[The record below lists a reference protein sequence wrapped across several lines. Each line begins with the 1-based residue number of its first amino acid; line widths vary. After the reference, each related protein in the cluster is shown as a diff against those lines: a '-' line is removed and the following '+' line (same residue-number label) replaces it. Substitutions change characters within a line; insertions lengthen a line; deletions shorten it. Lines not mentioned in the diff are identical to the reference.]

1 MSAGDT
7 PPTTTDRDPV
17 AASPAVATRLGVT
30 KIELAR
36 GSIPTPLAVVFT
48 ILALV
53 LEAGSLVFYSAAA
66 GYSTAISVP
75 PIVLLVSGQS
85 GARLIEWG
93 SLVDMFGYLCIAPVV
108 LYLRDRYAGARL
120 VDLYAVAGIAL
131 VVVGSV
137 GAVVMRAAAPYLI
150 RQYQVASPAGR
161 HSIDF
166 VFGVL
171 YRGGVEGMWQTLV
184 ALLAAIW
191 LLGTAFALRGRAP
204 RTVLV
209 IMLVIG
215 LATAA
220 IGVFRLTG
228 L

>member
-1 MSAGDT
+1 MNAADRQPTADDRHPLDVLPSGSAT
-7 PPTTTDRDPV
+7 PPNSGSDATHGSVPTRL
-17 AASPAVATRLGVT
+17 AVA
-30 KIELAR
+30 
-36 GSIPTPLAVVFT
+36 FT
-48 ILALV
+48 IVALL
-53 LEAGSLVFYSAAA
+53 LETASLVFYGTAA
-66 GYSTAISVP
+66 GFSPAISVP
-75 PIVLLVSGQS
+75 PSVLLASGPT

-108 LYLRDRYAGARL
+108 LYLRDRYASAQAIN
-120 VDLYAVAGIAL
+120 LYAIAGTAA
-131 VVVGSV
+131 VVVGSI

-171 YRGGVEGMWQTLV
+171 YRGVVEGMWQTLV

-191 LLGTAFALRGRAP
+191 LLGTAFAVRGRAS

-215 LATAA
+215 LANAA

>member
-1 MSAGDT
+1 MNAADR
-7 PPTTTDRDPV
+7 PPTACDLHPPDVRPPGP
-17 AASPAVATRLGVT
+17 AANSNPGNDAVRGSVPTRLAVA
-30 KIELAR
+30 
-36 GSIPTPLAVVFT
+36 FT
-48 ILALV
+48 ILALL
-53 LEAGSLVFYSAAA
+53 LETASLVFYAAAA
-66 GYSTAISVP
+66 GYPAAISVP
-75 PIVLLVSGQS
+75 PSVLLASGPS

-108 LYLRDRYAGARL
+108 LYLRDRYAGAQPIN
-120 VDLYAVAGIAL
+120 LYAVAGIAL
-131 VVVGSV
+131 VVVGSI
-137 GAVVMRAAAPYLI
+137 GDVVMRAAAPYLI

-171 YRGGVEGMWQTLV
+171 YRGVVEGMWQTLV

-191 LLGTAFALRGRAP
+191 LLGTAFAVRGRAS
-204 RTVLV
+204 RTVIV

>member
-1 MSAGDT
+1 VSATDP
-7 PPTTTDRDPV
+7 PPTTTDPDPV
-17 AASPAVATRLGVT
+17 AASPAVATAHGVT
-30 KIELAR
+30 KIEVAR
-36 GSIPTPLAVVFT
+36 GSIPTRIAVVFT

-53 LEAGSLVFYSAAA
+53 LETASLLFYAAAA
-66 GYSTAISVP
+66 GYPAAISVP
-75 PIVLLVSGQS
+75 PIVLLTSGPS
-85 GARLIEWG
+85 GARLIGWG

-108 LYLRDRYAGARL
+108 LYLRDRYADARL
-120 VDLYAVAGIAL
+120 INLYAVAGIAL
-131 VVVGSV
+131 VVVGAI
-137 GAVVMRAAAPYLI
+137 GDVVMRAAAPYLI

-171 YRGGVEGMWQTLV
+171 YRGIVEGMWQTLV

-191 LLGTAFALRGRAP
+191 LIGTAFAVRGRAS

-209 IMLVIG
+209 IMLLIG

-220 IGVFRLTG
+220 LGVFRLTG

>member
-1 MSAGDT
+1 MGATDVPSTT
-7 PPTTTDRDPV
+7 PDRDPV
-17 AASPAVATRLGVT
+17 AASPAVPATHGVT
-30 KIELAR
+30 KIEVVR
-36 GSIPTPLAVVFT
+36 GSIPTRAAVAFT
-48 ILALV
+48 ILALL
-53 LEAGSLVFYSAAA
+53 LEAASLVFYAAAA

-75 PIVLLVSGQS
+75 PIVLLASGQS

-120 VDLYAVAGIAL
+120 INLYAVAGIAL
-131 VVVGSV
+131 VVVGAV
-137 GAVVMRAAAPYLI
+137 GDVVMRAAAPYLI

-161 HSIDF
+161 HSLDF

-171 YRGGVEGMWQTLV
+171 YRGVVEGMWQTLV

-191 LLGTAFALRGRAP
+191 LIGTAFAVRDTAS

-220 IGVFRLTG
+220 LGVFRLTG

>member
-1 MSAGDT
+1 MNAPDRPPTAGDLHRLDARPSGSAT
-7 PPTTTDRDPV
+7 HSNPGNDAMHGSVPTRL
-17 AASPAVATRLGVT
+17 AVAF
-30 KIELAR
+30 A
-36 GSIPTPLAVVFT
+36 
-48 ILALV
+48 ILALL
-53 LEAGSLVFYSAAA
+53 LETASLVFYAAAA
-66 GYSTAISVP
+66 GYSPAISVP
-75 PIVLLVSGQS
+75 PSVLLASGPS

-108 LYLRDRYAGARL
+108 LYLRDRYAGAQAIN
-120 VDLYAVAGIAL
+120 LYAVAGIAL
-131 VVVGSV
+131 VVVGSI
-137 GAVVMRAAAPYLI
+137 GDVVMRAAAPYLI

-171 YRGGVEGMWQTLV
+171 YRGVVEGLWQTLV

-191 LLGTAFALRGRAP
+191 LLGTAFAVRGRAS
-204 RTVLV
+204 RSVLV
-209 IMLVIG
+209 VMLVIG

-220 IGVFRLTG
+220 IGVFRLSG

>member
-1 MSAGDT
+1 MSDPDT
-7 PPTTTDRDPV
+7 PPTAVDPNR
-17 AASPAVATRLGVT
+17 AAPAQAIPAAHDITRS
-30 KIELAR
+30 EDAR
-36 GSIPTPLAVVFT
+36 GSISTSLAVAFT
-48 ILALV
+48 ILALI
-53 LEAGSLVFYSAAA
+53 LETASLVFYAAA
-66 GYSTAISVP
+66 VGSTAISVP
-75 PIVLLVSGQS
+75 PSVLLASGPG

-108 LYLRDRYAGARL
+108 LYLRDRYAGARAIN
-120 VDLYAVAGIAL
+120 LYAVAGIAL
-131 VVVGSV
+131 VVVGAI
-137 GAVVMRAAAPYLI
+137 GDVVMRAAAPYLI
-150 RQYQVASPAGR
+150 RQYQVAAPAGR

-171 YRGGVEGMWQTLV
+171 YRGVVEGMWQTLV

-191 LLGTAFALRGRAP
+191 LLGTAFAIRDRAS
-204 RTVLV
+204 RTVLGM
-209 IMLVIG
+209 MLVIG

>member
-1 MSAGDT
+1 VSATDT

-17 AASPAVATRLGVT
+17 AASPAVPPTHGARR
-30 KIELAR
+30 IEVAR
-36 GSIPTPLAVVFT
+36 GSISTRVAVVFT

-53 LEAGSLVFYSAAA
+53 LESASLVFYSAAA
-66 GYSTAISVP
+66 GYSTTISVP
-75 PIVLLVSGQS
+75 PIVLLASGQT

-120 VDLYAVAGIAL
+120 IDLYAVAGIAL
-131 VVVGSV
+131 VVVGAIGDV
-137 GAVVMRAAAPYLI
+137 MMRAAAPYLI
-150 RQYQVASPAGR
+150 RQYHLASPAGR

-171 YRGGVEGMWQTLV
+171 YRGVVEGMWQTLV

-191 LLGTAFALRGRAP
+191 LIGTAFAVRDRAS
-204 RTVLV
+204 RTVLG
-209 IMLVIG
+209 IMLLIG

>member
-1 MSAGDT
+1 MGATDVPS
-7 PPTTTDRDPV
+7 TTTDRDPV
-17 AASPAVATRLGVT
+17 AAPPAVPTTHGVT
-30 KIELAR
+30 KIEVVR
-36 GSIPTPLAVVFT
+36 GSIPTRAAVAFT
-48 ILALV
+48 ILALL
-53 LEAGSLVFYSAAA
+53 LEAASLVFYAAAA

-75 PIVLLVSGQS
+75 PIVLLASGQS

-120 VDLYAVAGIAL
+120 INLYAVAGIAL
-131 VVVGSV
+131 VVVGAI
-137 GAVVMRAAAPYLI
+137 GDVVMRAAAPYLI

-161 HSIDF
+161 HSLDF

-171 YRGGVEGMWQTLV
+171 YRGVVEGMWQTLV

-191 LLGTAFALRGRAP
+191 LIGTAFAVRDTAS

>member
-1 MSAGDT
+1 M
-7 PPTTTDRDPV
+7 TTRV
-17 AASPAVATRLGVT
+17 A
-30 KIELAR
+30 I
-36 GSIPTPLAVVFT
+36 VFA

-53 LEAGSLVFYSAAA
+53 LEAASLVFYSAAA
-66 GYSTAISVP
+66 GYSTDISVP
-75 PIVLLVSGQS
+75 PVVLLASGQN

-93 SLVDMFGYLCIAPVV
+93 SLVDMFGYFCIAPVV
-108 LYLRDRYAGARL
+108 LYLRDRYADARL
-120 VDLYAVAGIAL
+120 INLYAVAGIAL
-131 VVVGSV
+131 VVVGAS
-137 GAVVMRAAAPYLI
+137 GDVVMRAAAPYLI

-161 HSIDF
+161 VSIDF

-171 YRGGVEGMWQTLV
+171 YRGVVEGMWQTLV

-191 LLGTAFALRGRAP
+191 LIGTAFAVRGRAS

-209 IMLVIG
+209 IMLLIG

>member
-1 MSAGDT
+1 MSASDT
-7 PPTTTDRDPV
+7 PQDRDPV
-17 AASPAVATRLGVT
+17 AASAAVATTLGVT
-30 KIELAR
+30 KIELVR

-53 LEAGSLVFYSAAA
+53 LEVASLVFYSAAA

-75 PIVLLVSGQS
+75 PIVLLASGQS

-93 SLVDMFGYLCIAPVV
+93 SLVDMFGYFCIAPVV
-108 LYLRDRYAGARL
+108 LYLRDRYAGAGL
-120 VDLYAVAGIAL
+120 IDLYAVAGIAL
-131 VVVGSV
+131 VVVGAI
-137 GAVVMRAAAPYLI
+137 GDVVMRSAAPYLI

-171 YRGGVEGMWQTLV
+171 YRGVVEGMWQTLV

-191 LLGTAFALRGRAP
+191 LIGTAFAVRGTAS
-204 RTVLV
+204 RTVLA
-209 IMLVIG
+209 IMLLIG

>member
-1 MSAGDT
+1 MSASDI

-17 AASPAVATRLGVT
+17 AASPAVATTFGVT

-36 GSIPTPLAVVFT
+36 GSIPTPFAVAFT
-48 ILALV
+48 IIALV
-53 LEAGSLVFYSAAA
+53 LEAASLVFYSAAA

-75 PIVLLVSGQS
+75 PIVLLASGQS

-108 LYLRDRYAGARL
+108 LYLRDRYAGAQAIN
-120 VDLYAVAGIAL
+120 LYAVAGIAL
-131 VVVGSV
+131 VVVGTT
-137 GAVVMRAAAPYLI
+137 GDVVMRAAAPYLI

-171 YRGGVEGMWQTLV
+171 YRGVVEGMWQTLV

-191 LLGTAFALRGRAP
+191 LLGTAYAARGRAS

>member
-1 MSAGDT
+1 MRVVS
-7 PPTTTDRDPV
+7 PTGP
-17 AASPAVATRLGVT
+17 AAENRCHERPRL
-30 KIELAR
+30 
-36 GSIPTPLAVVFT
+36 VVMFA

-53 LEAGSLVFYSAAA
+53 LEAASIVLYSAAA
-66 GYSTAISVP
+66 GYSTALSVP
-75 PIVLLVSGQS
+75 PIALLASGQS

-108 LYLRDRYAGARL
+108 LYLRDRYATARL
-120 VDLYAVAGIAL
+120 INLFAIAGIW
-131 VVVGSV
+131 VVVIGSI
-137 GAVVMRAAAPYLI
+137 GAVVMRAAAPFLI
-150 RQYQVASPAGR
+150 RQYEVASPAGR

-171 YRGGVEGMWQTLV
+171 YRGVVEGMWQTLV

-191 LLGTAFALRGRAP
+191 LLGTAFAVRGRAS

-209 IMLVIG
+209 IMLAIG
-215 LATAA
+215 LANAA
-220 IGVFRLTG
+220 IAAFRISG

>member
-1 MSAGDT
+1 MSATDV
-7 PPTTTDRDPV
+7 PPATTDRDPV
-17 AASPAVATRLGVT
+17 AASPAVPTTHGVT
-30 KIELAR
+30 KIEVVR
-36 GSIPTPLAVVFT
+36 GSIPTRVAVAFT
-48 ILALV
+48 ILALL
-53 LEAGSLVFYSAAA
+53 LEAASLVFYAAAA
-66 GYSTAISVP
+66 GYSAAISVP
-75 PIVLLVSGQS
+75 PIVLLASGQS

-120 VDLYAVAGIAL
+120 INLYAVAGIAL
-131 VVVGSV
+131 VVVGAI
-137 GAVVMRAAAPYLI
+137 GDVVMRAAAPYLI

-161 HSIDF
+161 HSLDF

-171 YRGGVEGMWQTLV
+171 YRGVVEGMWQTLV

-191 LLGTAFALRGRAP
+191 LIGTAFAVRDTAS

>member
-1 MSAGDT
+1 VDATDPPPTAGD
-7 PPTTTDRDPV
+7 PHPHDVRAYGAAPHSNPGDDAVRGSVPTRL
-17 AASPAVATRLGVT
+17 AVA
-30 KIELAR
+30 
-36 GSIPTPLAVVFT
+36 FT
-48 ILALV
+48 ILALL
-53 LEAGSLVFYSAAA
+53 LETASLVFYAAAA
-66 GYSTAISVP
+66 GYPASISVP
-75 PIVLLVSGQS
+75 PSVLLASGPS

-108 LYLRDRYAGARL
+108 LYLRDRYAGARAIN
-120 VDLYAVAGIAL
+120 LYAVAGIAL
-131 VVVGSV
+131 VVVGSI

-150 RQYQVASPAGR
+150 RQYQVASPAGL
-161 HSIDF
+161 HTIDF

-171 YRGGVEGMWQTLV
+171 YRGVIEGMWQTLV

-191 LLGTAFALRGRAP
+191 LLGTAFAARGKAS

-220 IGVFRLTG
+220 IGAFRLTG

>member
-1 MSAGDT
+1 MDA
-7 PPTTTDRDPV
+7 V
-17 AASPAVATRLGVT
+17 HASVPTRLAVT
-30 KIELAR
+30 
-36 GSIPTPLAVVFT
+36 FT
-48 ILALV
+48 MLALL
-53 LEAGSLVFYSAAA
+53 LEAASLVFYAAAA
-66 GYSTAISVP
+66 GYPVAISVP
-75 PIVLLVSGQS
+75 PLVLLTSGPS

-120 VDLYAVAGIAL
+120 INLSATAGLAL
-131 VVVGSV
+131 VVVGSI

-166 VFGVL
+166 VFGAL
-171 YRGGVEGMWQTLV
+171 YRGVVEGMWQTLV

-191 LLGTAFALRGRAP
+191 LIGTAFAVRGRAS
-204 RTVLV
+204 RTVFV
-209 IMLVIG
+209 ILLVIG
-215 LATAA
+215 LINAA
-220 IGVFRLTG
+220 IGAFRLTG

>member
-1 MSAGDT
+1 MFA
-7 PPTTTDRDPV
+7 
-17 AASPAVATRLGVT
+17 
-30 KIELAR
+30 
-36 GSIPTPLAVVFT
+36 

-53 LEAGSLVFYSAAA
+53 LEAASIVLYSAAA
-66 GYSTAISVP
+66 GYSTALSVP
-75 PIVLLVSGQS
+75 PIALLASGQS

-108 LYLRDRYAGARL
+108 LYLRDRYATARL
-120 VDLYAVAGIAL
+120 INLFAIAGIW
-131 VVVGSV
+131 VVVIGSI
-137 GAVVMRAAAPYLI
+137 GAVVMRAAAPFLI
-150 RQYQVASPAGR
+150 RQYEVASPAGR

-171 YRGGVEGMWQTLV
+171 YRGVVEGMWQTLV

-191 LLGTAFALRGRAP
+191 LLGTAFAVRGRAS

-209 IMLVIG
+209 IMLAIG
-215 LATAA
+215 LANAA
-220 IGVFRLTG
+220 IAAFRISG

>member
-1 MSAGDT
+1 MGATDV
-7 PPTTTDRDPV
+7 PPATTDRDPV
-17 AASPAVATRLGVT
+17 AASPAVPTTHGVT
-30 KIELAR
+30 KIEVAG
-36 GSIPTPLAVVFT
+36 GSIPTRVAVAFT
-48 ILALV
+48 ILALL
-53 LEAGSLVFYSAAA
+53 LEAASLVFYAAAA

-75 PIVLLVSGQS
+75 PIVLLASGQS

-120 VDLYAVAGIAL
+120 INLYAVAGIAL
-131 VVVGSV
+131 VVVGAI
-137 GAVVMRAAAPYLI
+137 GDVVMRAAAPYLI

-161 HSIDF
+161 HSLDF

-171 YRGGVEGMWQTLV
+171 YRGVVEGMWQTLV

-191 LLGTAFALRGRAP
+191 LIGTAFAVRDTAS

-220 IGVFRLTG
+220 IAVFRLTG

>member
-1 MSAGDT
+1 MSATDV
-7 PPTTTDRDPV
+7 PSTTTDRDPV
-17 AASPAVATRLGVT
+17 AASPAVPTTHGIT
-30 KIELAR
+30 KIEVAG
-36 GSIPTPLAVVFT
+36 GSIPTRVAVAFT
-48 ILALV
+48 ILALL
-53 LEAGSLVFYSAAA
+53 LEAASLVFYAAAA

-75 PIVLLVSGQS
+75 PIVLLASGQS

-120 VDLYAVAGIAL
+120 INLYAVAGIAL
-131 VVVGSV
+131 VVVGAI
-137 GAVVMRAAAPYLI
+137 GDVVMRGAAPYLI

-161 HSIDF
+161 HSLDF

-171 YRGGVEGMWQTLV
+171 YRGVVEGMWQTLV

-191 LLGTAFALRGRAP
+191 LIGTAFAVRDTAS